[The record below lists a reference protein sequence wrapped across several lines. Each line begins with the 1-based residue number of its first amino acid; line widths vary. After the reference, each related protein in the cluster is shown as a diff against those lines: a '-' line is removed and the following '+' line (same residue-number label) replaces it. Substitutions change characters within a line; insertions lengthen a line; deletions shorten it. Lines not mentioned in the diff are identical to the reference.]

1 MLCKLYIK
9 MQLVLLLLLIF
20 VKLKTILLS
29 YIEINKIIATIFISK
44 FLVQKKFEK
53 TRILVQKSNFY
64 FDFSKY
70 LLCLVVQVFNPG
82 TCQART
88 GRYLNLKIIW
98 STQCFPDEPEL
109 QNEVL
114 FQNKI
119 SCNRHKELNVKLFAH
134 RLPSLLARF

>member
-29 YIEINKIIATIFISK
+29 YIEINKIIVTIFISK

-70 LLCLVVQVFNPG
+70 LLCLVVRVFNPG

-109 QNEVL
+109 HSEVL

-119 SCNRHKELNVKLFAH
+119 NSNRHKELNVKLFAH